1 MPSLRNH
8 QSVQFTKMLLIGD
21 SGTGKTGSLV
31 SLVKAGYKIRIL
43 DLDNGLDILRN
54 LVLEQCPEFID
65 NVHFITVTDK
75 FKQVGGKAVPVNSD
89 AWPRAVKYL
98 DNWSN
103 FGEVKKVVGPDGKP
117 ANQQI
122 KADDPDHFNF
132 GKPESWGED
141 TILVLDSFTFM
152 CNAAMRYILKLNGRP
167 AGPVYE
173 SDWNEAQQLVEN
185 LLAMLYDVS
194 MRTNIIVCAHIAV
207 RTEKDGTVTAYPT
220 ALGKALGP
228 KVGRYFNAMLEV
240 RRSGSGNTVRRTIHT
255 VPAGLLELKNPNPLK
270 VKPSYDISVGLA
282 EYFKAVRGEGAE
294 VLSAQPPVHLHA
306 AKA

>member
-1 MPSLRNH
+1 MPSLRHH

-31 SLVKAGYKIRIL
+31 SLVKAGYKLRIL

-54 LVLEQCPEFID
+54 LVLEQCPELID

-75 FKQVGGKAVPVNSD
+75 FKQVGGKAVPVDSN

-98 DNWSN
+98 DNWTN
-103 FGEVKKVVGPDGKP
+103 FGEIRKEVGADGKP
-117 ANQQI
+117 VNVQI
-122 KADDPDHFNF
+122 KADDPEHFNL
-132 GKPESWGED
+132 GKPETWGAD

-167 AGPVYE
+167 AGPTYE

-207 RTEKDGTVTAYPT
+207 RTEKDGTTTAYPT

-240 RRSGSGNTVRRTIHT
+240 RRSGVGSTLRRTINT

-270 VKPSYDISVGLA
+270 VKSSYDISVGLA
-282 EYFKAVRGEGAE
+282 EYFKAVRGED
-294 VLSAQPPVHLHA
+294 LTAQPPVHLHA